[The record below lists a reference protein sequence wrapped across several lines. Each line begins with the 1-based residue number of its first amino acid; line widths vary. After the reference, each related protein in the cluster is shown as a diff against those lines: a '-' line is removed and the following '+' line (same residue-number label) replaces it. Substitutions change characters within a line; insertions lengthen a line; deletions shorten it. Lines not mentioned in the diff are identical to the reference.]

1 MYSINIWLSHSVVLI
16 NHLKVFSNH
25 LHTDNPNKPALQNAI
40 SCVPFFPHKNVLFW
54 CYCAWH
60 AKFHFWSF
68 CLFHFWNPSKL
79 FANFWGKY
87 LANKNFKKM
96 FSFILCCICCP
107 IRQALE
113 YLFIG
118 MFTMN
123 TVCISKKYTFLCTND
138 SKLHLSWLLF

>member
-16 NHLKVFSNH
+16 NHWKYFLTTCILITQINLLCKMQFLVCLFFHIKMCCFDVIVLGMLNSIFGV
-25 LHTDNPNKPALQNAI
+25 I
-40 SCVPFFPHKNVLFW
+40 SVYEIN
-54 CYCAWH
+54 
-60 AKFHFWSF
+60 F

-123 TVCISKKYTFLCTND
+123 TVCISKKYTFLCT
-138 SKLHLSWLLF
+138 KYKW